1 MLPASPVAMY
11 CLPCAAGRSTK
22 KDEPKPADPE
32 SPWSSTWEEARGK
45 FRDAAAARGAMLEVL
60 RYTER
65 DGFETVWSER
75 NPEDLTIDVAILGD
89 ADSAPSMLIH
99 QSGTHGVEGYTGSAI
114 QIEYLRSAPPPPPGV
129 AIVFVHGVNAHGM
142 AEGRRWNERGVD
154 LNRNYVGPRQGA
166 VVDGTSDPVSFENLA
181 KDPFDLYNKASELV
195 NPVGILAIGGCCGAI
210 EFYPKAASMIAK
222 HGYSALKQAIAGG
235 QYTRWSQALV
245 EKKQQP
251 GLFFG
256 GLQHEQ
262 STALV
267 HGLVTRL
274 GRQRTTA
281 LARAA
286 HVDVHTAL
294 GPHGHDSLLVLDPTG
309 QPGHVVDL
317 GSTCAALGGD
327 GTAEGLERIRGAGF
341 HVEVMRD
348 SKQGGTAYTVYGAM
362 FESVLIVLSQT
373 TAGGIGKAAAVVQEF
388 GTVPPLQTLQALRA
402 EGAMLRELESQSL
415 PAPPAEHPIRR
426 AVRDC
431 FYPESSSAWKAKVL
445 GRGRSILEHKLAW
458 LGAA

>member
-294 GPHGHDSLLVLDPTG
+294 GESPDCHLIAIPSITRSPSGRLPECPPSATLDSR
-309 QPGHVVDL
+309 
-317 GSTCAALGGD
+317 TCVW
-327 GTAEGLERIRGAGF
+327 R
-341 HVEVMRD
+341 
-348 SKQGGTAYTVYGAM
+348 
-362 FESVLIVLSQT
+362 
-373 TAGGIGKAAAVVQEF
+373 
-388 GTVPPLQTLQALRA
+388 QALTATTRCWCWTQRGSRGTWSTLA
-402 EGAMLRELESQSL
+402 R
-415 PAPPAEHPIRR
+415 PARR
-426 AVRDC
+426 WAATAPRRG
-431 FYPESSSAWKAKVL
+431 SSASEA
-445 GRGRSILEHKLAW
+445 RASTSR
-458 LGAA
+458 